1 MNRLKQAV
9 KDNGGKTLLG
19 AAVYFYDPVFLEICA
34 QLGYQAIW
42 IEMEH
47 GHIPFAQAA
56 DLCRMAAGSGM
67 LTMIRIPDVQ
77 RANVLKGAECGPD
90 ILDVPMIEQPEQM
103 HQLRNFAR
111 FAPEGSRGIFSVS
124 RAINYGIP
132 GEVVAKQQRL
142 NGDLCLMA
150 QIETEAAL
158 SRLDE
163 LASVPDVDLFIGPA
177 DLAASLGVPSK
188 TSHPTVQSAA
198 RDIVQTARMHGKCVA
213 TACAPEEY
221 DFWLG
226 LDIDLLF
233 CTNDI
238 ACLKKAAGE
247 LLGDAREIMNRKAV
261 KRSPRE
267 SDVADT
273 SAAVGKR

>member
-1 MNRLKQAV
+1 MNRLQQAV
-9 KDNGGKTLLG
+9 KENGGKTILG
-19 AAVYFYDPVFLEICA
+19 AAVYFYDPIFLEICA
-34 QLGYQAIW
+34 HLGYQAIW

-47 GHIPFAQAA
+47 GHITFAQAA

-77 RANVLKGAECGPD
+77 RANVLKAAECGPD

-103 HQLRNFAR
+103 HQLRKYAR

-124 RAINYGIP
+124 RAVNYGIP
-132 GEVVAKQQRL
+132 GGLVAKQQSL
-142 NGDLCLMA
+142 NSNLCLMA

-163 LASVPDVDLFIGPA
+163 LASVPDVHLFIGPA
-177 DLAASLGVPSK
+177 DLAASLGVPSQ
-188 TSHPTVQSAA
+188 TSHPTVQAAA
-198 RDIVQTARMHGKCVA
+198 REIVRTAHAHGKCVA

-221 DFWLG
+221 GFWLG

-238 ACLKKAAGE
+238 ACLKHAAGE
-247 LLGDAREIMNRKAV
+247 LLGDARKALRARPEPAA
-261 KRSPRE
+261 K
-267 SDVADT
+267 VAVP
-273 SAAVGKR
+273 ANGAGVGAKS